1 MHSTCP
7 VRNRASRQLRR
18 SGASAPGCR
27 NADQWPRSRSPFVRG
42 LIRCLMCLSLGMRNQ
57 RCMMRK
63 LVLSTLLS
71 ASLLATAGCAEG
83 IGTKQGVG
91 TLGGAAAG
99 GLAGAQFGKGTGQLA
114 ATAGGVLLGAL
125 LGSEVG
131 KSLDRADQSYA
142 TRAASRSD
150 GRTRRAVTTERSRRP
165 VKAARPTASTAANS
179 TRPSMS
185 AAGPS
190 RPRAAPASSRM
201 APGRSSSNPEYPT
214 ARREA

>member
-1 MHSTCP
+1 
-7 VRNRASRQLRR
+7 
-18 SGASAPGCR
+18 
-27 NADQWPRSRSPFVRG
+27 
-42 LIRCLMCLSLGMRNQ
+42 
-57 RCMMRK
+57 MRK

-71 ASLLATAGCAEG
+71 ASLLATAGCADG

-99 GLAGAQFGKGTGQLA
+99 GLAGAQIGKGTGQLA

-131 KSLDRADQSYA
+131 KSLDRADQTYA
-142 TRAASRSD
+142 TRAANTAYTAPIGEPIQWENPESGNYGTVTPTRE
-150 GRTRRAVTTERSRRP
+150 GRT
-165 VKAARPTASTAANS
+165 ANGQYCRDS

-190 RPRAAPASSRM
+190 RRRAEPASSRT
-201 APGRSSSNPEYPT
+201 AVGRSSSSRGFPT
-214 ARREA
+214 ARRAS